1 VSLQEEQRMTSQGNI
16 RVLIAENDHLVSEMV
31 RALLEELDYVVIGE
45 AADGIEAIEMAQS
58 LSPDVILMDI
68 RMPDMDGLEATRRIQ
83 KRRPTPVVVLTA
95 YETEELVKEASAAG
109 VGAYLVKPPEAREVA
124 RAITIAIARFDDMMA
139 LRQSNQRLEITLAE
153 LKAAQ
158 GQLVQQER
166 IAAVGRLAA
175 GIAHEFNNLMAA
187 VILYADL
194 VLETSDLKPVDRERL
209 VGIRQQGCSAA
220 DLVQQILD
228 FGRKA
233 VLHCQDLALVPFIE
247 ELSSSIQRMLPG
259 NIKVHLIHEPDE
271 KKQKEDARRIVVNA
285 DPGRLQ
291 QAMVNLALN
300 ARDAMPTGGN
310 LYLRLSHLHL
320 EPGEPSPSLELQ
332 PGRWVCLAMTDT
344 GTGIPPEVLPY
355 IFDPFFTTRTPLHSG
370 LGLSQ
375 TYGIVK
381 QHGGHIDVST
391 KMGDG
396 TSVTVYLPES
406 PTYREKPPAPEM
418 VEMPVGNEETVLVIE
433 DNPAMQK
440 ALTEGLE
447 MLNYRVLTAV
457 NGQQALALFEKH
469 SSEIALVLS
478 EVSAPEP
485 EGIALLHVLLRRH
498 GDVRLV
504 VLSNYALE
512 DRQEGLVLPGVAG
525 WLRKPVK
532 LERLAEVMAQA
543 LK

>member
-1 VSLQEEQRMTSQGNI
+1 MTSQENV
-16 RVLIAENDHLVSEMV
+16 RVLIAENDYLVSEMV

-45 AADGIEAIEMAQS
+45 AADGIEAIEMTQS
-58 LSPDVILMDI
+58 LNPDVILMDI

-83 KRRPTPVVVLTA
+83 ERRPTPVVVLTA
-95 YETEELVKEASAAG
+95 YETEELVTEASAAG

-194 VLETSDLKPVDRERL
+194 ILEASDLKPVDRERL

-233 VLHCQDLALVPFIE
+233 VLHCQDLALIPFIE
-247 ELSSSIQRMLPG
+247 ELSGSLQRLLPG

-271 KKQKEDARRIVVNA
+271 KQKEDARRIVVNA

-291 QAMVNLALN
+291 QAIVNLALN
-300 ARDAMPTGGN
+300 ARDAMPTGGD

-320 EPGEPSPSLELQ
+320 EPGEPSPSPELQ
-332 PGRWVCLAMTDT
+332 PGRWVRLTMTDT
-344 GTGIPPEVLPY
+344 GTGILPDVLPY

-375 TYGIVK
+375 AHGIVK

-391 KMGDG
+391 KVGDG

-406 PTYREKPPAPEM
+406 SVHQEKPPAPEM
-418 VEMPVGNEETVLVIE
+418 VEMPVGNEETILVVE

-440 ALTEGLE
+440 ALCEGLE

-457 NGQQALALFEKH
+457 DGQQALALLEKH
-469 SSEIALVLS
+469 SGEIALVLS
-478 EVSAPEP
+478 EVIAPEP
-485 EGIALLHVLLRRH
+485 EGIALLYALQRRH
-498 GDVRLV
+498 GDVRVV
-504 VLSNYALE
+504 VLSNYAPE
-512 DRQEGLVLPGVAG
+512 DRQEGLVLPGVVG

-532 LERLAEVMAQA
+532 LERLAEVMARA
-543 LK
+543 LKEDRHLG

>member
-1 VSLQEEQRMTSQGNI
+1 MTSQENV

-31 RALLEELDYVVIGE
+31 RALLEELDYAVIGE
-45 AADGIEAIEMAQS
+45 AADGIEAIEMTQS

-83 KRRPTPVVVLTA
+83 ERRPTPVVVLTA
-95 YETEELVKEASAAG
+95 YETEGLVTEASAAG

-194 VLETSDLKPVDRERL
+194 ILEASDLKPVDRERL

-247 ELSSSIQRMLPG
+247 ELSGSIQRILPG

-271 KKQKEDARRIVVNA
+271 KQKKDARRIVVNA

-291 QAMVNLALN
+291 QVIVNLALN
-300 ARDAMPTGGN
+300 ARDAMPTGGD

-320 EPGEPSPSLELQ
+320 EPGKPSPSPELQ
-332 PGRWVCLAMTDT
+332 PGRWVCLTITDT
-344 GTGIPPEVLPY
+344 GTGIPPDVLPY

-375 TYGIVK
+375 AHGIVK

-391 KMGDG
+391 RVGDG
-396 TSVTVYLPES
+396 TSVIVYLPES
-406 PTYREKPPAPEM
+406 PVHQEKPPALEM
-418 VEMPVGNEETVLVIE
+418 VEMPVGNEETILVVE

-440 ALTEGLE
+440 ALCEGLE

-457 NGQQALALFEKH
+457 DGQQAVALLEKH
-469 SSEIALVLS
+469 SGEIALVLS
-478 EVSAPEP
+478 EVIAPEP
-485 EGIALLHVLLRRH
+485 EGIALLYALQRRY
-498 GDVRLV
+498 GDVRVV
-504 VLSNYALE
+504 VLSDYAPE
-512 DRQEGLVLPGVAG
+512 DRQEGLVLPGVVG

-532 LERLAEVMAQA
+532 LEQLAEVMAQA
-543 LK
+543 LKEDHRLG

>member
-1 VSLQEEQRMTSQGNI
+1 MTSQENI

-45 AADGIEAIEMAQS
+45 AADGTEAIEMTQS

-83 KRRPTPVVVLTA
+83 ERRPTPVVVLTA

-124 RAITIAIARFDDMMA
+124 RAITIALARFDDMMA
-139 LRQSNQRLEITLAE
+139 LQQSNQRLEIALAE
-153 LKAAQ
+153 LKVTQ
-158 GQLVQQER
+158 SQLVQQER

-194 VLETSDLKPVDRERL
+194 ILEASDLKPVDRERL

-233 VLHCQDLALVPFIE
+233 VLHCQDLALAPFME
-247 ELSSSIQRMLPG
+247 ELSSSIQRMLPE

-271 KKQKEDARRIVVNA
+271 KQKKDARRIAVNA

-291 QAMVNLALN
+291 QAIVNLALN
-300 ARDAMPTGGN
+300 ARDAMPTGGD

-320 EPGEPSPSLELQ
+320 EPGEPSPSPELQ
-332 PGRWVCLAMTDT
+332 PGRWACLTMTDT
-344 GTGIPPEVLPY
+344 GTGIPPDVLPY

-375 TYGIVK
+375 AHGIVK

-391 KMGDG
+391 KVGDG
-396 TSVTVYLPES
+396 TSVAVYLPEL
-406 PTYREKPPAPEM
+406 PAHQEKPSAPEM
-418 VEMPVGNEETVLVIE
+418 VEMPAGNEETILVVE
-433 DNPAMQK
+433 DNLAMQK

-447 MLNYRVLTAV
+447 MLNYRVLMAV
-457 NGQQALALFEKH
+457 DGQQALALLEKH
-469 SSEIALVLS
+469 SGEIALVLS
-478 EVSAPEP
+478 EVIAPEP
-485 EGIALLHVLLRRH
+485 EGIALLYTLQRRY
-498 GDVRLV
+498 GDVRVV
-504 VLSNYALE
+504 VLSNYAPE
-512 DRQEGLVLPGVAG
+512 DRQEGLILPGVVG

-532 LERLAEVMAQA
+532 LEQLAEVMAQA
-543 LK
+543 LKEDHHLG